1 MGDLL
6 HIIYCMDKS
15 IVLLALAVLSLICAA
30 YKFLCQSKKQNN
42 YIVAVVFAVCVIL
55 ALCPSVFTRF
65 GADTREIILEPFR
78 SIKLYFSTGYEEWI
92 RVIVMN
98 IAMFYPLGCAYACFN
113 EDKKRKPW
121 LFFLFALLF
130 SIGIESVQYAFS
142 LGVSE
147 IDDVISNTAGAIFGY
162 LITYAFYKVIDKTVK
177 TRIG

>member
-6 HIIYCMDKS
+6 HSIYCMNKS
-15 IVLLALAVLSLICAA
+15 SVLLALVVLSLLCAV

-42 YIVAVVFAVCVIL
+42 YIVAIAFVVCVIL

-65 GADTREIILEPFR
+65 GADTREVILEPFR

-113 EDKKRKPW
+113 EKKKRKPW
-121 LFFLFALLF
+121 MFFLFALLF
-130 SIGIESVQYAFS
+130 SIGIEGVQYAFS

-162 LITYAFYKVIDKTVK
+162 LITKIFYVVFNKLFK
-177 TRIG
+177 REA